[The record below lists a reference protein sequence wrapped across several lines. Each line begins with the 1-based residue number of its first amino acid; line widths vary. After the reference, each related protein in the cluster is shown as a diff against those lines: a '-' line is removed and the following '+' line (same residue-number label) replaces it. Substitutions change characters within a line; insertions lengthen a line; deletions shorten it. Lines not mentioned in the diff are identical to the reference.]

1 MGSLPLFLK
10 LVLLLLLGK
19 EHLPISIKRFE
30 TFLRVAIVFKI
41 KLSFLRQNKNHIRP
55 EAHVLLYPLMA
66 PLQNV

>member
-1 MGSLPLFLK
+1 MVFLPLFLK

-30 TFLRVAIVFKI
+30 TFRVAIGFNI
-41 KLSFLRQNKNHIRP
+41 KLSFLRRNKNHIRP

-66 PLQNV
+66 PLQNG